1 MCITVL
7 GLIVS
12 VCLSSALAKH
22 SCTAPFVPCHPDAAI
37 IMAMLSEFSF
47 RELMSRDIKVGVKE
61 NERNMLLFIVPMK
74 WVQFVPRKHVGE
86 RRGADDDDS
95 SSIVVMMM
103 MIVSAPAAV

>member
-1 MCITVL
+1 
-7 GLIVS
+7 
-12 VCLSSALAKH
+12 
-22 SCTAPFVPCHPDAAI
+22 
-37 IMAMLSEFSF
+37 
-47 RELMSRDIKVGVKE
+47 MSRDIKVGVKE